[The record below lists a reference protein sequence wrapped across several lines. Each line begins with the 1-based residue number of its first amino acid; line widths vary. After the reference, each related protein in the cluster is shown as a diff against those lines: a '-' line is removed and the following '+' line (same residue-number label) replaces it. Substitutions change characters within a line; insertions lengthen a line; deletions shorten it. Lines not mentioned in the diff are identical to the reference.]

1 MQGQE
6 SMHCSSVLASRKL
19 ASNYSMHEIASM
31 GKENTGNEN
40 ITAGPSEEGEGI
52 KSVFCYD
59 LVDLSLFSHYIFSCL
74 HSQSMPKWRESI
86 GINMFVLQS

>member
-19 ASNYSMHEIASM
+19 ASNYRMHEIASM
-31 GKENTGNEN
+31 GKENTGNKN
-40 ITAGPSEEGEGI
+40 IIAGPSEEVEGI
-52 KSVFCYD
+52 KSIFCYD
-59 LVDLSLFSHYIFSCL
+59 VVDLSLFSHYIFSCL
-74 HSQSMPKWRESI
+74 HSQSMLKWRESI